1 MPVFPCR
8 GVYVRELCIN
18 RLLQEEAVEYK
29 VVKKEEWES
38 LREEFEDKPCYIVVD
53 DGEMKIYPGEYPPES
68 CIRYDEALMI
78 ATKILDLLPY
88 GKVVIDNAIHKR
100 GKLEAV
106 DFVLDIVLKAVGRI

>member
-1 MPVFPCR
+1 VKYR
-8 GVYVRELCIN
+8 
-18 RLLQEEAVEYK
+18 

-78 ATKILDLLPY
+78 ATKILNLLPY
-88 GKVVIDNAIHKR
+88 GKVVIDNAIRER
-100 GKLEAV
+100 GKVEAV
-106 DFVLDIVLKAVGRI
+106 DFVLDIVLTALGKK